1 MNKVIKLSATWCGP
15 CKQYAPIFNEVVDG
29 LPDTWESL
37 AVDIDTDEGRELM
50 IANGIRSVPT
60 TMQAIASENNC
71 IPTTLDDVF
80 ISIINNFEATSQWA
94 KSCSCCH

>member
-37 AVDIDTDEGRELM
+37 SVDIDTDEGRELM

-60 TMQAIASENNC
+60 TIFMEVGKEPLIITGVISSEQ
-71 IPTTLDDVF
+71 L
-80 ISIINNFEATSQWA
+80 EE
-94 KSCSCCH
+94 HLGM

>member
-15 CKQYAPIFNEVVDG
+15 CKQYAPIFNEVVDR

-60 TMQAIASENNC
+60 TIFMEVGKEPLIITGVISSEQ
-71 IPTTLDDVF
+71 LED
-80 ISIINNFEATSQWA
+80 
-94 KSCSCCH
+94 HLGM

>member
-60 TMQAIASENNC
+60 TIFMEVGKEPLIIAGVMSSEQ
-71 IPTTLDDVF
+71 L
-80 ISIINNFEATSQWA
+80 EE
-94 KSCSCCH
+94 HLGM

>member
-60 TMQAIASENNC
+60 TIFMEVGKEPLIITGVISSEQ
-71 IPTTLDDVF
+71 L
-80 ISIINNFEATSQWA
+80 EE
-94 KSCSCCH
+94 HLGM

>member
-60 TMQAIASENNC
+60 TIFMEVGKEPLIITGVMSSEQ
-71 IPTTLDDVF
+71 L
-80 ISIINNFEATSQWA
+80 EE
-94 KSCSCCH
+94 HLGM

>member
-60 TMQAIASENNC
+60 TMFMEVGKDPKI
-71 IPTTLDDVF
+71 
-80 ISIINNFEATSQWA
+80 ISGVMSAEQLEEQLGM
-94 KSCSCCH
+94 

>member
-60 TMQAIASENNC
+60 T
-71 IPTTLDDVF
+71 VF
-80 ISIINNFEATSQWA
+80 MEVGKDPKIISGVMSAEQLEEQLGM
-94 KSCSCCH
+94 

>member
-15 CKQYAPIFNEVVDG
+15 CKQYAPIFNEAVDG

-60 TMQAIASENNC
+60 TIFMEVGKEPLIIAGVMSSEQ
-71 IPTTLDDVF
+71 L
-80 ISIINNFEATSQWA
+80 EE
-94 KSCSCCH
+94 HLGM